1 MSATSHPAAPLCRYH
16 TDAYR
21 FIFEALHHTQKKLDR
36 RQQKNADDES
46 AHISGKELL
55 EGIRELALQDFGLL
69 AKTVFAHWGVRE
81 TADFGK
87 MVFEMVERGEMRK
100 TDRDRL
106 SDFSNVY
113 SFNEALDENYQ
124 ISLSN

>member
-1 MSATSHPAAPLCRYH
+1 MSATSNTAAPMCRYH

-36 RQQKNADDES
+36 THRNNPDDES

-55 EGIRELALQDFGLL
+55 EGIRELALKEFGLL
-69 AKTVFAHWGVRE
+69 AKTVFASWGVRE

-106 SDFSNVY
+106 SDFSDVY
-113 SFNEALDENYQ
+113 SFNEALDTQYEIQ
-124 ISLSN
+124 IDR